1 MAIDNI
7 LYVNTASI
15 AVGTITDAS
24 GVGLVPSASHALA
37 ADSVVSASYALNAGN
52 AETANTAS
60 YVAGSNVDGAV
71 ASATSA
77 SHALV
82 ADTALSYM
90 EMPKYKA
97 GVVAGGSFSGVPLT
111 YTVEF
116 TTPFDDDNYAPSVIG
131 GNNRGFTCESVVSGS
146 FIISSNSAQPLDEPV
161 YWVAIATGESN

>member
-1 MAIDNI
+1 MDNI

-24 GVGLVPSASHALA
+24 GVGLVPSAS
-37 ADSVVSASYALNAGN
+37 Y
-52 AETANTAS
+52 AETANTAVSTTTADTAS

-71 ASATSA
+71 ATATSA

-82 ADTALSYM
+82 ADIALAYA
-90 EMPKYKA
+90 EHPHYKA
-97 GVVAGGSFSGVPLT
+97 GKVEGASFSGVPQT

-116 TTPFDDDNYAPSVIG
+116 TTPFTNDDYAPSVVG

-146 FIISSNSAQPLDEPV
+146 FIISSNSAQALDEPV
-161 YWVAIATGESN
+161 YWTAIAVGESE

>member
-1 MAIDNI
+1 MALDNI
-7 LYVNTASI
+7 LYVSTASI

-24 GVGLVPSASHALA
+24 GVGLVPSASHAVYSDTA
-37 ADSVVSASYALNAGN
+37 GSAGTAD
-52 AETANTAS
+52 TAS
-60 YVAGSNVDGAV
+60 YVDGGNVDGAV

-82 ADTALSYM
+82 ADTALAYM

-97 GVVAGGSFSGVPLT
+97 GIVAGGSFAGVPLT

-116 TTPFDDDNYAPSVIG
+116 STPFDNDSYAPAVVG

-161 YWVAIATGESN
+161 YWVAIASGETN